1 MVRFLNDVTGNHLLL
16 YKVVLTSVVFALAG
30 VQVFFAAR
38 LWDVSGFPPISPAA
52 AARVHRVSGR
62 VAVTLAAVVA
72 LTCLAGPAGPLSP
85 TRVLLHSIFG
95 TLVFVVLTAK
105 FAVLKVLR
113 SGSRALPYIGT
124 ALFLGLAGVWATSV
138 ADYVTAR

>member
-52 AARVHRVSGR
+52 AAPTTIVNFDYQPNAQTIAVGTTITWTNTADRPHTVTDRGGTFDTNPVSPR
-62 VAVTLAAVVA
+62 QLASVTFSVPG
-72 LTCLAGPAGPLSP
+72 TYHYFCRINPA
-85 TRVLLHSIFG
+85 RMN
-95 TLVFVVLTAK
+95 
-105 FAVLKVLR
+105 
-113 SGSRALPYIGT
+113 
-124 ALFLGLAGVWATSV
+124 GVITV
-138 ADYVTAR
+138 